1 MAQRRQ
7 SQRQQEPD
15 PLEQAM
21 QLYQMFSAPQQSQG
35 LDIAKLIASENQA
48 DYQDQTLGLKQ
59 AEQDEQL
66 RIAQEKNDILQ
77 RDVETRAAA
86 ANQKAAL
93 TPEQLLFLGNSYTDP
108 KTSATQRAVLKR
120 ILPPEVIADI
130 ETAQQQTA
138 TGLGLGGQPA
148 AGAGQTAAAPIT
160 PLSNPLAFGSELGN
174 QARTAVGLDPNTEPF
189 GFKRLFQ
196 MLFGPKQTTAMQPN
210 PAVYNTPNQPL
221 PY

>member
-7 SQRQQEPD
+7 SQRQAEPD

-48 DYQDQTLGLKQ
+48 DYQDRQLGL
-59 AEQDEQL
+59 AETEQNEQL
-66 RIAQEKNDILQ
+66 RMAQEKNDILT
-77 RDVETRAAA
+77 RDVATREAI
-86 ANQKAAL
+86 ANQKAEL

-108 KTSATQRAVLKR
+108 KTSATQRAVLRR
-120 ILPPEVIADI
+120 ILPPEILADI

-138 TGLGLGGQPA
+138 TGLGLNGQPV
-148 AGAGQTAAAPIT
+148 GPGGQTAAPPVT
-160 PLSNPLAFGSELGN
+160 PLSNPLAFGSELGQ